1 MRLLAAVGA
10 VVVARVGASTP
21 IDLCDDEAPLR
32 GPPFWE
38 GGRVAWSRPECLGEF
53 LQRMVELDHGAC
65 PLHKSA
71 NLAPAGS
78 GTTTLY
84 QSLQHISP
92 HAHHAHLYT
101 VELVSRREGSPKL
114 KSLPADPPP
123 PNCFVITMREP
134 AARLESGYRHAVL
147 RRRNNVR
154 KRPARTPARKNATAG
169 WWNATAL
176 NEPIDA
182 EIDAWRRH
190 PDVGAGATF
199 GGLGENGT
207 LPRGMGVIQHQF
219 FWPSAGY
226 VHGARAFGA
235 KRVHL
240 LCTDRLRDDLKR
252 FARDAWSMPNFSVH
266 TSFGRSER
274 MPGDASHISSP
285 AMRHWVN
292 YYAYPADTALWRL
305 ACAED
310 ATNRTLLA
318 VRIAD
323 DVLRERERRAADEA
337 DPETPRPTTPQ
348 TTRLGATTP
357 PSTTTLGPPAGA
369 AARLSGSV
377 GPGGTAPRSISKK
390 NQRASGTA
398 A

>member
-1 MRLLAAVGA
+1 MGA
-10 VVVARVGASTP
+10 
-21 IDLCDDEAPLR
+21 
-32 GPPFWE
+32 
-38 GGRVAWSRPECLGEF
+38 
-53 LQRMVELDHGAC
+53 
-65 PLHKSA
+65 
-71 NLAPAGS
+71 
-78 GTTTLY
+78 
-84 QSLQHISP
+84 
-92 HAHHAHLYT
+92 
-101 VELVSRREGSPKL
+101 
-114 KSLPADPPP
+114 
-123 PNCFVITMREP
+123 
-134 AARLESGYRHAVL
+134 
-147 RRRNNVR
+147 
-154 KRPARTPARKNATAG
+154 
-169 WWNATAL
+169 
-176 NEPIDA
+176 
-182 EIDAWRRH
+182 
-190 PDVGAGATF
+190 
-199 GGLGENGT
+199 
-207 LPRGMGVIQHQF
+207 IQHQF

-323 DVLRERERRAADEA
+323 DVLRERAVDEA
-337 DPETPRPTTPQ
+337 DPRRHTYDAPDQ
-348 TTRLGATTP
+348 AWGHYAALDDDF
-357 PSTTTLGPPAGA
+357 GPPPEPRRASVRGA
-369 AARLSGSV
+369 
-377 GPGGTAPRSISKK
+377 GGTAPRAFQKTSG
-390 NQRASGTA
+390 QRRPHDDVLERACTPQGKTPTGRGGGSRAERRA